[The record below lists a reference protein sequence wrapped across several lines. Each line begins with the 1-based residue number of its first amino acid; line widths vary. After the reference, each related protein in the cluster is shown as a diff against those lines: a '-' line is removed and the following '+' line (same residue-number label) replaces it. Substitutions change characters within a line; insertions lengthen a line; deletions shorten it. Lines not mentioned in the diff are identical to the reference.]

1 VGRLVLLLGV
11 VLAVT
16 ACGGGSTETVTSSI
30 TVVET
35 HPPAETTTGPTVT
48 EQPTP
53 PTIDTAHPALASR
66 KFQMPSK
73 NIGCQTGEGVLVC
86 DILSG
91 LNPEPKQKCEVDWTG
106 MEMERLGP
114 AQPRCAGDTAYDQS
128 APVLEYGTSW
138 SRGGFTCVSQ
148 ETGVQCRNEENH
160 GFLLSREAW
169 TQF

>member
-1 VGRLVLLLGV
+1 MGRLVLLLGLL
-11 VLAVT
+11 LAA
-16 ACGGGSTETVTSSI
+16 ACGGGTTETVTVTGTPQS
-30 TVVET
+30 
-35 HPPAETTTGPTVT
+35 ETTTVTVT
-48 EQPTP
+48 LEPE
-53 PTIDTAHPALASR
+53 PTISTTAPAL
-66 KFQMPSK
+66 KTPTFQMPSK
-73 NIGCQTGEGVLVC
+73 NIGCATSQGVLVC

-91 LNPEPKQKCEVDWTG
+91 LKPEPKQQCEVDWTG

-148 ETGVQCRNEENH
+148 KNGVQCRNQENH
-160 GFLLSREAW
+160 GFLLSRTAW

>member
-1 VGRLVLLLGV
+1 MGRLLLLVGLVLL
-11 VLAVT
+11 AV
-16 ACGGGSTETVTSSI
+16 ACGGGSTSTVTTAV

-35 HPPAETTTGPTVT
+35 QPAPATAT

-53 PTIDTAHPALASR
+53 TVDTTNPALTSR
-66 KFQMPSK
+66 RFQMPSK

-91 LNPEPKQKCEVDWTG
+91 LNPEPKQKCELDWTG

-114 AQPRCAGDTAYDQS
+114 AQPRCAGDTAYDQT

-138 SRGGFTCVSQ
+138 QGAGFTCVSMTNGL
-148 ETGVQCRNEENH
+148 ECRNEEHH
-160 GFLLSREAW
+160 GFLLSREKW